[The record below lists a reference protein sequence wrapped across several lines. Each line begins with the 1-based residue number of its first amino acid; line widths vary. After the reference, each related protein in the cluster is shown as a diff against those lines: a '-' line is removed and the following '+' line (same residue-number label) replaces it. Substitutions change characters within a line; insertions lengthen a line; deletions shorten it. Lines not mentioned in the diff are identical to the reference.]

1 MQKHT
6 LNLKLSVLREVG
18 KFVGDWRMAASE
30 KRLALLCENM
40 YSSVYGG
47 RCDVQTHFM
56 QCQGDPENF
65 GDIDCKL
72 FDSPKPR
79 TMALS
84 VLVVIEVL
92 NAFNRWRRNAV
103 YCFVVVAGL
112 CLNECARSLF
122 IY

>member
-1 MQKHT
+1 
-6 LNLKLSVLREVG
+6 
-18 KFVGDWRMAASE
+18 
-30 KRLALLCENM
+30 
-40 YSSVYGG
+40 
-47 RCDVQTHFM
+47 M

-65 GDIDCKL
+65 GAIDCKL

-92 NAFNRWRRNAV
+92 NAFNRWHRNAV
-103 YCFVVVAGL
+103 YCFIVVTSL
-112 CLNECARSLF
+112 CLSECARSLF